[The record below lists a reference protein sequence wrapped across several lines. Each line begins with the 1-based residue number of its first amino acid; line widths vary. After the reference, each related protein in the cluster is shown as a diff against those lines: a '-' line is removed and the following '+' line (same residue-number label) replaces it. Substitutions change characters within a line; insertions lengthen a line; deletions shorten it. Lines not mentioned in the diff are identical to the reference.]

1 MSYET
6 EYEFEIPINIIK
18 DIIENYNSSMSFEE
32 IINKDELLLKRLLL
46 DYIISKY
53 LYNEVQ
59 YIDEDLFNEIIK
71 NMKIEVRKKYF
82 YVKLTI
88 LI

>member
-1 MSYET
+1 MSYEI
-6 EYEFEIPINIIK
+6 EYEFEIPINTIK

-59 YIDEDLFNEIIK
+59 YIDKDLFNEIIK